1 MVSIGKMFG
10 KFNDSLVTRV
20 GALLLLIAGLALTS
34 MISSFLIAEQ
44 ADKDAASINL
54 SGKLRMMSFQ
64 IAFEVSL
71 DQKHLNSTE
80 QLNALF
86 NQFEYQLKSAI
97 LTSDITLSD
106 DIQLKN
112 QYLLVVSQWD
122 KEIRPYLESRL
133 TSPISQQE
141 IRSKISE
148 FVAQVNQLV
157 LAFQANAEDNIKS
170 IRIIQLIS
178 VFATIILVYISV
190 VILKNS
196 IESPLSSLTIA
207 AENIRKGD
215 FTTRINIESKDELG
229 VLALVINKMTKDLG
243 KIYGQLEQRVQEK
256 TEQLELKKQ
265 TLQFLFEASQAIAT
279 DQPTEFDFEQWTEN
293 LAHLI
298 QINDV
303 DLCLTT
309 PEGKQ
314 PFLHVVV
321 GENYAN
327 NNCAPENCEACFG
340 GSSNSST
347 MTIPLT
353 RDHVNYGA
361 LSCRIEKGDPIEEWK
376 IQVLHSFADL
386 LAVHLS
392 LKNQEDQDRRMALMT
407 ERTTIARE
415 LHDSI
420 AQALSYLKIQ
430 VTRLKRIS
438 ANEPANSVKS
448 EIIEELD
455 TGLNSAYRQ
464 LRELLTTF
472 RLQLTGEGLFS
483 ALTDTVEKHRE
494 LRPEVQIDFDYQVT
508 NIPLSPNEEIH
519 LLQLAREA
527 MQNAVNHSKG
537 DHISLFLTQTDDGQ
551 IDLKV
556 IDNGI
561 GIPDTPEK
569 LNHYGLAI
577 MQERARN
584 LGAKVSIERLDQGTQ
599 VFLSFKP
606 NYLQSS
612 SAALH

>member
-141 IRSKISE
+141 IRNKISE

-265 TLQFLFEASQAIAT
+265 TLQFLFEASKAIAT